1 MGETAARPLRA
12 DAERS
17 VRMILEA
24 AERLLSKDPGASME
38 QIAAEAGVSRATI
51 HRRFAHRGA
60 LTDALAL
67 SAARRLAQAVDDG
80 RPATAPPLVALH
92 RITANVLEVKGAWTF
107 ALSLPAAPGS
117 EAAALHEA
125 MARSCVAVLER
136 ARAEGLVDASADL
149 DWLQRV
155 YYALLGE
162 TLHGDPDDAGT
173 DPDALAARVVDTFL
187 HGAGPRARDLAR
199 SRVTAVETGL

>member
-1 MGETAARPLRA
+1 MGETTARPLRA

-24 AERLLSKDPGASME
+24 AERLLSRDPGASME
-38 QIAAEAGVSRATI
+38 QIAAEAGVSRTTI
-51 HRRFAHRGA
+51 HRRFAHRQA

-67 SAARRLAQAVDDG
+67 SAARQLAQAVDDG
-80 RPATAPPLVALH
+80 RPTTAPPLVALH

-107 ALSLPAAPGS
+107 ALSLPATPGS
-117 EAAALHEA
+117 EAAALHET
-125 MARSCVAVLER
+125 MAHRCVTVLER
-136 ARAEGLVDASADL
+136 ARADHLIDASADL
-149 DWLQRV
+149 HWLQRV

-162 TLHGDPDDAGT
+162 TLHGDPADALT

-187 HGAGPRARDLAR
+187 HGARPR
-199 SRVTAVETGL
+199 G